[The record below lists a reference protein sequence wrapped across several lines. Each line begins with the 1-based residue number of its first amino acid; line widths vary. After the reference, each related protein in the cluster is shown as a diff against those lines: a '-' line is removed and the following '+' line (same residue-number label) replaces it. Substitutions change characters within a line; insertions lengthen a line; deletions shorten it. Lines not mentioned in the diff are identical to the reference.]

1 MPNFEKNGLSG
12 WALMGKLITKIAKF
26 DGIEFLGYG
35 FLLVFN
41 SNYMPT
47 THR

>member
-1 MPNFEKNGLSG
+1 MGSYGQTNYKNR
-12 WALMGKLITKIAKF
+12 KF

-35 FLLVFN
+35 FLLVFS
-41 SNYMPT
+41 SNHRPT

>member
-1 MPNFEKNGLSG
+1 
-12 WALMGKLITKIAKF
+12 MGKVITKIAKF

-41 SNYMPT
+41 SNYSPT
-47 THR
+47 HTISHN